1 MAVNEELVGFVR
13 EALSRRVPRL
23 EIEEALQRGGWT
35 KEQSRAA
42 LDAFVDLDFPVPVPR
57 PRPYLSPREA
67 FQYLVLFAALYI
79 SAFYLA
85 SLIFEFV
92 NLAFPDPSESAN
104 PFYPDS
110 AREQIRWS
118 VASLIVAFPVFLYT
132 SWLTGR
138 LIEQDPVKRL
148 SPVRRWLTYLTLFVA
163 ATTLICDGVTL
174 VYNLLSGELT
184 VRFVLKV
191 VTVALIAGTAFL
203 YYLADL
209 RRDEQEFR
217 A

>member
-1 MAVNEELVGFVR
+1 
-13 EALSRRVPRL
+13 
-23 EIEEALQRGGWT
+23 
-35 KEQSRAA
+35 
-42 LDAFVDLDFPVPVPR
+42 
-57 PRPYLSPREA
+57 
-67 FQYLVLFAALYI
+67 VLFAALYI

-85 SLIFEFV
+85 GLIFEFV
-92 NLAFPDPSESAN
+92 NLAFPDPSETAAD
-104 PFYPDS
+104 YYADLV
-110 AREQIRWS
+110 REQIRWA
-118 VASLIVAFPVFLYT
+118 VAALIVAFPVFLYT

-138 LIEQDPVKRL
+138 AIAQDPVKRA
-148 SPVRRWLTYLTLFVA
+148 SPVRRWLTYLTLFIA

-191 VTVALIAGTAFL
+191 VTVALIAGTAFF

-209 RRDEQEFR
+209 RRDELEIC